1 MLFKVAE
8 QVVDRLL
15 GDLELVGK
23 QGTRH
28 HPPTRKCD
36 PRVVTELAF
45 QGPYGLTVKYVARPI

>member
-23 QGTRH
+23 QVPVIIR
-28 HPPTRKCD
+28 PPGNATL
-36 PRVVTELAF
+36 VS
-45 QGPYGLTVKYVARPI
+45 